1 MFYFHSS
8 RIPFCVLHES
18 WMSYM
23 CYAFN
28 GQNKRKASFS
38 SSKTY
43 FQLRNH
49 WVQRPLSLTYLQV
62 DRLLVAMYDLE
73 NRYCVKQKLV
83 SKNENEKKKKRKN
96 FAKRIRKL
104 FQKQYWLLY
113 LKLQFIW
120 CYYKRNTVFSTSFVC
135 ITKDWVLFH
144 QMLSTKTSSS
154 FNFKERKKT
163 NVNLSA
169 CKKRLP

>member
-1 MFYFHSS
+1 MCQIYFYCGSS
-8 RIPFCVLHES
+8 ESFQKSLFIHLGYHFVFYMKVGCPTCVMLS
-18 WMSYM
+18 MD
-23 CYAFN
+23 
-28 GQNKRKASFS
+28 KRKASFS

-49 WVQRPLSLTYLQV
+49 WVQRSLSLTYLQV

-144 QMLSTKTSSS
+144 QMFINKNIE
-154 FNFKERKKT
+154 FI
-163 NVNLSA
+163 
-169 CKKRLP
+169 